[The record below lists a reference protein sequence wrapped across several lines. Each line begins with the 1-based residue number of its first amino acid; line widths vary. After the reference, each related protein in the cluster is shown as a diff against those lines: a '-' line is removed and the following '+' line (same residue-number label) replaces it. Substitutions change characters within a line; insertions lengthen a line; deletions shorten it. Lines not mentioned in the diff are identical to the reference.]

1 MISSRHSSMKILQ
14 HNKGDMPPDIKILKN
29 KFLFDNSH
37 QINNFI
43 VHKQKCQSLSLTFC
57 DLFETQ
63 NLPQGPPDIEN
74 SGSRKSASH
83 HSHQIN
89 NFIVH
94 KQKFQSISL
103 TFCDL
108 FETQHLPKGPPDIE
122 NSGSRKS
129 ASHHQTI
136 EDKKYVIKVDE
147 QILS

>member
-1 MISSRHSSMKILQ
+1 MNKYCHDLFNHSSMKILQ

-43 VHKQKCQSLSLTFC
+43 VHKQKFQSISLTFC

-83 HSHQIN
+83 H
-89 NFIVH
+89 
-94 KQKFQSISL
+94 
-103 TFCDL
+103 
-108 FETQHLPKGPPDIE
+108 
-122 NSGSRKS
+122 
-129 ASHHQTI
+129 QTI
-136 EDKKYVIKVDE
+136 EEKQYVIKVDQ
-147 QILS
+147 QILQ